1 MQKFKIILINIVA
14 IIVILTIAD
23 FVFFEIEK
31 RDYLKECET
40 SNGFF
45 SQANVTHFVKNIPTS
60 YVIPDEKRSFDK
72 KSAKSILLLGC
83 SFTYGA
89 GLEPEQTFSY
99 YLSKQTGRT
108 VYNLGISG
116 GSIQQAL
123 YLTGKE
129 DFGKKYPNVD
139 LVIYT
144 FISDHLNR
152 NNEFLRCNVFKPY
165 CNFRLVKKGDN
176 YVKADEWYA
185 FPSKIFLFRFFLE
198 GLTSIKNSQIFY
210 KKNCETFVDMVNRT
224 EKNLKEKYP
233 DAKFVFF
240 FYHCEKNPLLIDNFN
255 KDIYVLSTEDL
266 ENLDLEDKKYRH
278 GNDWHPSEKAWP
290 EIVPKLTK
298 KLHEINC
305 L

>member
-1 MQKFKIILINIVA
+1 MLFWRLLILYFLRLKKEIIWRSA
-14 IIVILTIAD
+14 KPQTD
-23 FVFFEIEK
+23 
-31 RDYLKECET
+31 
-40 SNGFF
+40 FF
-45 SQANVTHFVKNIPTS
+45 SQANVTHFVKNIQTS
-60 YVIPDEKRSFDK
+60 YVIPDEKRSFDE

-165 CNFRLVKKGDN
+165 CNSDWLKK
-176 YVKADEWYA
+176 VIIT
-185 FPSKIFLFRFFLE
+185 SKPMNGMRFLQKSFF
-198 GLTSIKNSQIFY
+198 S
-210 KKNCETFVDMVNRT
+210 D
-224 EKNLKEKYP
+224 
-233 DAKFVFF
+233 FF
-240 FYHCEKNPLLIDNFN
+240 WK
-255 KDIYVLSTEDL
+255 V
-266 ENLDLEDKKYRH
+266 
-278 GNDWHPSEKAWP
+278 WHP
-290 EIVPKLTK
+290 
-298 KLHEINC
+298 
-305 L
+305 